1 VDPLPD
7 DVQQFLQSHIDSIE
21 QLELL
26 RVLGENP
33 AREWSDVELG
43 GSVQAGAES
52 LQTHLTALHARG
64 MLNRVHRD
72 QQHFWKYGPATSD
85 LEAKVRRLLE
95 LYGQRPVTMIRLV
108 YQRPASALR
117 VFSDAFRLRKGE

>member
-1 VDPLPD
+1 MDPLPE

-26 RVLGENP
+26 RVLGEAP
-33 AREWSDVELG
+33 TREWLDAELG
-43 GSVQAGAES
+43 GSVQVAADS
-52 LQTHLTALHARG
+52 LSAHLAALHGRG
-64 MLNRVHRD
+64 LLSRVRRD
-72 QQHFWKYGPATSD
+72 EQTLWKYGPASKD
-85 LEAKVRRLLE
+85 LELKVRRLLE
-95 LYGQRPVTMIRLV
+95 LYCQRPVSMIRLV

>member
-1 VDPLPD
+1 LDPLPD
-7 DVQQFLQSHIDSIE
+7 DVQKFLQSHIDSIE

-33 AREWSDVELG
+33 TREWSDVELG
-43 GSVQAGAES
+43 GSVQAAAES
-52 LQTHLTALHARG
+52 LNAHLAALHARG
-64 MLNRVHRD
+64 MLSRVRRD
-72 QQHFWKYGPATSD
+72 DRSFWKYGPASSD

>member
-1 VDPLPD
+1 LDPLPD
-7 DVQQFLQSHIDSIE
+7 DVLQFLQSHIDSIE

-26 RVLGENP
+26 RVLGEHP
-33 AREWSDVELG
+33 AREWSDTELG
-43 GSVQAGAES
+43 GSVQVAGDTLEA
-52 LQTHLTALHARG
+52 HLAALHNRG
-64 MLNRVHRD
+64 MLSRIRRD
-72 QQHFWKYGPATSD
+72 EKYCWKYGPATAD

-95 LYGQRPVTMIRLV
+95 VYSQRPVTMIRLV

>member
-1 VDPLPD
+1 MDPLPE

-26 RVLGENP
+26 RVLGEHP
-33 AREWSDVELG
+33 AREWSDAELV
-43 GSVQAGAES
+43 GSVQVAGDTLEA
-52 LQTHLTALHARG
+52 HLAALHTRG
-64 MLNRVHRD
+64 MLSRIRRD
-72 QQHFWKYGPATSD
+72 DKYYWKYGAASAD

-95 LYGQRPVTMIRLV
+95 LYGQRPVSMIRLV

>member
-1 VDPLPD
+1 LDPLPD
-7 DVQQFLQSHIDSIE
+7 DVLQFLQSHIDSIE

-43 GSVQAGAES
+43 GSVQVAADS
-52 LQTHLTALHARG
+52 LHAHLAALHTRG
-64 MLNRVHRD
+64 MLSRIRRD
-72 QQHFWKYGPATSD
+72 EKYHWKYGPASAD

-95 LYGQRPVTMIRLV
+95 LYGQRPVSMIRLV

>member
-1 VDPLPD
+1 LDPLPD
-7 DVQQFLQSHIDSIE
+7 DVLQFLQSHIDSIE

-43 GSVQAGAES
+43 GSVQVAADS
-52 LQTHLTALHARG
+52 LNAHLTALHGRG
-64 MLNRVHRD
+64 MLSRVRLDEHN
-72 QQHFWKYGPATSD
+72 FWKYGPATPD
-85 LEAKVRRLLE
+85 LENKVRRLLE
-95 LYGQRPVTMIRLV
+95 IYGQRPVSMIRLV